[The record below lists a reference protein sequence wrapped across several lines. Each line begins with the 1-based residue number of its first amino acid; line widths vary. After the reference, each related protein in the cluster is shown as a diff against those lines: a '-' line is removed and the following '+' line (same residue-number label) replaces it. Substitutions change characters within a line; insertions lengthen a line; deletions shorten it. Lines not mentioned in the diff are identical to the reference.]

1 MKRARIYVIYGQG
14 GWLTSIGMSRLATR
28 LAKLFPL
35 SVVTTHGWDDPNAI
49 IADARQQPQGV
60 PIILIGYSLG
70 ANCVTWVNQRA
81 PGMPI
86 ALAVA
91 YDPSVLSIVV
101 NPTNAVKRLLL
112 YHNVDNEPEGHAVF
126 KGPQVETTTVN
137 LWHLA
142 LCYNEALHLKTI
154 DAVQKVVGQ

>member
-1 MKRARIYVIYGQG
+1 MYGQG
-14 GWLTSIGMSRLATR
+14 GYMTSIGMSRLATR
-28 LAKLFPL
+28 LAKMFPL
-35 SVVTTHGWDDPNAI
+35 SVVTTHTWKDPYAI
-49 IADARQQPQGV
+49 VADARRQPQSV

-81 PGMPI
+81 PELPI
-86 ALAVA
+86 ELAVA

-101 NPTNAVKRLLL
+101 NPTSRVKRLLL

-126 KGPQVETTTVN
+126 RGPQVETTTIN

-142 LCYNEALHLKTI
+142 VCFNEVLHQKTI
-154 DAVQKVVGQ
+154 AAVKKVLNP